1 MNDNDSCHNT
11 HNYHKCKLTTT
22 TMMFVNDTDIIYD
35 DIFII
40 NGLM

>member
-1 MNDNDSCHNT
+1 MSTYYDMYDMI
-11 HNYHKCKLTTT
+11 CKK
-22 TMMFVNDTDIIYD
+22 DTDIICD